1 MILSM
6 LRNLHPLKFLLLVI
20 TTLFGF
26 ILLLSILYGSFYQI
40 ETGNKG
46 LVFTNGELVKVA
58 DEGLH
63 LKIPFFQDVK
73 KIDVTTQT
81 TTANNLHSASK
92 NMQEVTAGVTVNYHF
107 DQNQLPKIY
116 EQTRFNVEEKIIK
129 PRVQEAL
136 KAITAMYDAEQLIVN
151 RADVK
156 MKLDDL
162 LKNDLAKFHIIVD
175 DVQLVHFDFSPEFN
189 KAIEAKQ
196 TEVQNA
202 LKAKNILDR
211 IKIES
216 EQKIVQAK
224 AEAETIRIQ
233 SEAIK
238 AQGGQE
244 YVQLKA
250 ISKWDGKL
258 PTTILGNNE
267 KLMYNIP
274 NPSSK

>member
-1 MILSM
+1 ME
-6 LRNLHPLKFLLLVI
+6 NLLTPKNIIKSVAGLIVFIILLVV
-20 TTLFGF
+20 
-26 ILLLSILYGSFYQI
+26 LLKSFYQI
-40 ETGNKG
+40 ESGTRG
-46 LVFTNGELVKVA
+46 LVFTNGSLNSVA

-63 LKIPFFQDVK
+63 FKMPFFQTVK
-73 KIDVTTQT
+73 KIDITTQSVT
-81 TTANNLHSASK
+81 IDKMSAASK
-92 NMQEVTAGVTVNYHF
+92 DLQEVRAGVTVNYHY
-107 DQNQLPKIY
+107 DINKLTQIY
-116 EQTRFNVEEKIIK
+116 EQTKFDIDTRILQ

-136 KAITAMYDAEQLIVN
+136 KAVAAKYTAEELIVK
-151 RADVK
+151 RSQVK
-156 MKLDDL
+156 SELDIL
-162 LKNDLAKFHIIVD
+162 LRKELAKYNIIVD

-196 TEVQNA
+196 TEVQNT

-258 PTTILGNNE
+258 PQTVTSDNAM
-267 KLMYNIP
+267 LMI
-274 NPSSK
+274 SASK

>member
-1 MILSM
+1 ME
-6 LRNLHPLKFLLLVI
+6 NLLTPKNIIKSIAGLIVFIILLVV
-20 TTLFGF
+20 
-26 ILLLSILYGSFYQI
+26 LLKSFYQI
-40 ETGNKG
+40 ESGTRG
-46 LVFTNGELVKVA
+46 LVFTNGSLNSVA

-63 LKIPFFQDVK
+63 LKMPFFQSIK
-73 KIDVTTQT
+73 KIDVTTQSAT
-81 TTANNLHSASK
+81 VDKMSAASK
-92 NMQEVTAGVTVNYHF
+92 DLQEVRAGVTVNYRY
-107 DQNQLPKIY
+107 DVSKLTQIY
-116 EQTRFNVEEKIIK
+116 EQTKFDIDTRILQ

-136 KAITAMYDAEQLIVN
+136 KAVAAKYTAEELIVK
-151 RADVK
+151 RSQVK
-156 MKLDDL
+156 SELDIL
-162 LKNDLAKFHIIVD
+162 LRKELAKYNVIVD

-233 SEAIK
+233 TEAIK

-258 PTTILGNNE
+258 PQTVTSDNAM
-267 KLMYNIP
+267 LMISAP
-274 NPSSK
+274 K

>member
-1 MILSM
+1 ME
-6 LRNLHPLKFLLLVI
+6 NLLTLKNIIKSIAGLIVFIILLV
-20 TTLFGF
+20 TL
-26 ILLLSILYGSFYQI
+26 LKSFYQI
-40 ETGNKG
+40 ESGTRG
-46 LVFTNGELVKVA
+46 LVFTNGSLNSVA

-63 LKIPFFQDVK
+63 LKMPFFQTVK
-73 KIDVTTQT
+73 EIDVTTQSAT
-81 TTANNLHSASK
+81 IYKMSAASK
-92 NMQEVTAGVTVNYHF
+92 DLQEVRAGVTVNYHY
-107 DQNQLPKIY
+107 DISKLTQIY
-116 EQTRFNVEEKIIK
+116 EQTKFDIDTRILQ

-136 KAITAMYDAEQLIVN
+136 KAVAAKYTAEELIVK
-151 RADVK
+151 RSQVK
-156 MKLDDL
+156 SELDTL
-162 LKNDLAKFHIIVD
+162 LRKELAKYNVIVD

-233 SEAIK
+233 TEAIK

-258 PTTILGNNE
+258 PQTVTSDNAM
-267 KLMYNIP
+267 LMI
-274 NPSSK
+274 SASK

>member
-1 MILSM
+1 MEIL
-6 LRNLHPLKFLLLVI
+6 LTPKNALKSIAGLIVFIILLVA
-20 TTLFGF
+20 
-26 ILLLSILYGSFYQI
+26 LLKSFYQI
-40 ETGNKG
+40 ESGTRG
-46 LVFTNGELVKVA
+46 LVFTNGSLNSVA
-58 DEGLH
+58 DEGLY
-63 LKIPFFQDVK
+63 LKMPFFQTVK
-73 KIDVTTQT
+73 KIDVTTQSAT
-81 TTANNLHSASK
+81 IDKMSAASK
-92 NMQEVTAGVTVNYHF
+92 DLQEVRAGVTVNYHY
-107 DQNQLPKIY
+107 DISKLTQIY
-116 EQTRFNVEEKIIK
+116 EQTKFDIDTRILQ

-136 KAITAMYDAEQLIVN
+136 KAVAAKYTAEELIVK
-151 RADVK
+151 RSQVK
-156 MKLDDL
+156 SELDTL
-162 LKNDLAKFHIIVD
+162 LRKELAKYNVIVD

-233 SEAIK
+233 TEAIK

-258 PTTILGNNE
+258 PQTVTSDNAM
-267 KLMYNIP
+267 LMI
-274 NPSSK
+274 SASK

>member
-1 MILSM
+1 MEIKNIQKL
-6 LRNLHPLKFLLLVI
+6 LKQK
-20 TTLFGF
+20 
-26 ILLLSILYGSFYQI
+26 ILLTIILLRK
-40 ETGNKG
+40 E
-46 LVFTNGELVKVA
+46 
-58 DEGLH
+58 
-63 LKIPFFQDVK
+63 
-73 KIDVTTQT
+73 
-81 TTANNLHSASK
+81 
-92 NMQEVTAGVTVNYHF
+92 
-107 DQNQLPKIY
+107 
-116 EQTRFNVEEKIIK
+116 
-129 PRVQEAL
+129 
-136 KAITAMYDAEQLIVN
+136 
-151 RADVK
+151 
-156 MKLDDL
+156 
-162 LKNDLAKFHIIVD
+162 LAKYNVIVD

-233 SEAIK
+233 TEAIK

-258 PTTILGNNE
+258 PQTVTSDNAM
-267 KLMYNIP
+267 LMI
-274 NPSSK
+274 SASK

>member
-1 MILSM
+1 MENLLTPKNILKSISG
-6 LRNLHPLKFLLLVI
+6 LIVFIILLV
-20 TTLFGF
+20 TLFK
-26 ILLLSILYGSFYQI
+26 SFYQI
-40 ETGNKG
+40 ESGTRG
-46 LVFTNGELVKVA
+46 LVFTNGSLNSVA

-63 LKIPFFQDVK
+63 LKMPFFQSVK
-73 KIDVTTQT
+73 KIDVTTQSAT
-81 TTANNLHSASK
+81 VDKMSAASK
-92 NMQEVTAGVTVNYHF
+92 DLQEVRAGVTVNYHY
-107 DQNQLPKIY
+107 DINKLTQIY
-116 EQTRFNVEEKIIK
+116 EQTKFDIDTRILQ

-136 KAITAMYDAEQLIVN
+136 KAVAAKYTAEELIVK
-151 RADVK
+151 RSQVK
-156 MKLDDL
+156 SELDIL
-162 LKNDLAKFHIIVD
+162 LRKELAKYNIIVD

-196 TEVQNA
+196 TEVQNT

-233 SEAIK
+233 TEAIK

-258 PTTILGNNE
+258 PQTVTSDNAM
-267 KLMYNIP
+267 LMISAP
-274 NPSSK
+274 K

>member
-1 MILSM
+1 MENLLTPKNILK
-6 LRNLHPLKFLLLVI
+6 LIAGLIVFIILLV
-20 TTLFGF
+20 TL
-26 ILLLSILYGSFYQI
+26 LKSFYQI
-40 ETGNKG
+40 ESGTRG
-46 LVFTNGELVKVA
+46 LVFTNGNLKSVA
-58 DEGLH
+58 EEGLH
-63 LKIPFFQDVK
+63 LKIPFFQIVK
-73 KIDVTTQT
+73 KVDVTTQT
-81 TTANNLHSASK
+81 TTADNLHSASK

-107 DQNQLPKIY
+107 DQSKLPQIY
-116 EQTRFNVEEKIIK
+116 EQTRFDVEAKIIR

-136 KAITAMYDAEQLIVN
+136 KAITAMYDAEQLIIN

-156 MKLDDL
+156 LKLDNL

-233 SEAIK
+233 TEAIK

-258 PTTILGNNE
+258 PQTVTSDNAM
-267 KLMYNIP
+267 LMI
-274 NPSSK
+274 SASK

>member
-1 MILSM
+1 MEIKNIQKL
-6 LRNLHPLKFLLLVI
+6 LKQK
-20 TTLFGF
+20 
-26 ILLLSILYGSFYQI
+26 ILLTIILLRK
-40 ETGNKG
+40 E
-46 LVFTNGELVKVA
+46 
-58 DEGLH
+58 
-63 LKIPFFQDVK
+63 
-73 KIDVTTQT
+73 
-81 TTANNLHSASK
+81 
-92 NMQEVTAGVTVNYHF
+92 
-107 DQNQLPKIY
+107 
-116 EQTRFNVEEKIIK
+116 
-129 PRVQEAL
+129 
-136 KAITAMYDAEQLIVN
+136 
-151 RADVK
+151 
-156 MKLDDL
+156 
-162 LKNDLAKFHIIVD
+162 LAKYNVIVD

-233 SEAIK
+233 TEAIK

-258 PTTILGNNE
+258 PQTVTSDNAM
-267 KLMYNIP
+267 LMISIQKEFLIELLNLFKRVIICLTL
-274 NPSSK
+274 SL

>member
-1 MILSM
+1 MENLLTPKNILKSIAG
-6 LRNLHPLKFLLLVI
+6 LIVFIILLVV
-20 TTLFGF
+20 
-26 ILLLSILYGSFYQI
+26 LLKSFYQI
-40 ETGNKG
+40 ESGTRG
-46 LVFTNGELVKVA
+46 LVFTNGSLNSVA

-63 LKIPFFQDVK
+63 LKMPFFQSVK
-73 KIDVTTQT
+73 KIDVTTQSAT
-81 TTANNLHSASK
+81 IDKMSAASK
-92 NMQEVTAGVTVNYHF
+92 DLQEVRAGVTVNYHY
-107 DQNQLPKIY
+107 DISKLTQIY
-116 EQTRFNVEEKIIK
+116 EQTKFDIDTRILQ

-136 KAITAMYDAEQLIVN
+136 KAVAAKYTAEELIVK
-151 RADVK
+151 RSQVK
-156 MKLDDL
+156 SELDTL
-162 LKNDLAKFHIIVD
+162 LRKELAKYNVIVD

-244 YVQLKA
+244 YINLKWIEKWSGSMPQTVA
-250 ISKWDGKL
+250 SDQAMIMLPASK
-258 PTTILGNNE
+258 
-267 KLMYNIP
+267 
-274 NPSSK
+274 

>member
-1 MILSM
+1 MEIL
-6 LRNLHPLKFLLLVI
+6 LTPKTALKSIAGLIVFIILL
-20 TTLFGF
+20 TTL
-26 ILLLSILYGSFYQI
+26 LKSFYQI
-40 ETGNKG
+40 ESGTRG
-46 LVFTNGELVKVA
+46 LVFTNGSLNSIA

-63 LKIPFFQDVK
+63 FKMPFFQTVK
-73 KIDVTTQT
+73 KIDITTQSVT
-81 TTANNLHSASK
+81 IDRMSAASK
-92 NMQEVTAGVTVNYHF
+92 DLQEVRAGVTVNYHY
-107 DQNQLPKIY
+107 DTNKLTQIY
-116 EQTRFNVEEKIIK
+116 EQTKFDIDTRILQ

-136 KAITAMYDAEQLIVN
+136 KAVAAKYTAEELIVK
-151 RADVK
+151 RSQVK
-156 MKLDDL
+156 SELDTL
-162 LKNDLAKFHIIVD
+162 LRKELAKYNVIVD

-233 SEAIK
+233 TEAIK

-258 PTTILGNNE
+258 PQTVTSDNAM
-267 KLMYNIP
+267 LMI
-274 NPSSK
+274 SASK

>member
-1 MILSM
+1 MENLLTPKNIIKSIAGLIVFIIL
-6 LRNLHPLKFLLLVI
+6 L
-20 TTLFGF
+20 TTL
-26 ILLLSILYGSFYQI
+26 LKSFYQI
-40 ETGNKG
+40 ESGTRG
-46 LVFTNGELVKVA
+46 LVFTNGSLNSIA

-63 LKIPFFQDVK
+63 FKMPFFQVVK
-73 KIDVTTQT
+73 KIDITTQSVT
-81 TTANNLHSASK
+81 IDKMSAASK
-92 NMQEVTAGVTVNYHF
+92 DLQEVRAGVTVNYHY
-107 DQNQLPKIY
+107 DINKLTQIY
-116 EQTRFNVEEKIIK
+116 EQTKFDIDTRILQ

-136 KAITAMYDAEQLIVN
+136 KAVAAKYTAEELIVK
-151 RADVK
+151 RSQVK
-156 MKLDDL
+156 SELDTL
-162 LKNDLAKFHIIVD
+162 LRKELAKYNVIVD

-233 SEAIK
+233 TEAIK

-258 PTTILGNNE
+258 PQTVTSDNAM
-267 KLMYNIP
+267 LMI
-274 NPSSK
+274 SASK

>member
-1 MILSM
+1 M
-6 LRNLHPLKFLLLVI
+6 
-20 TTLFGF
+20 
-26 ILLLSILYGSFYQI
+26 
-40 ETGNKG
+40 
-46 LVFTNGELVKVA
+46 
-58 DEGLH
+58 
-63 LKIPFFQDVK
+63 K
-73 KIDVTTQT
+73 KIDVTTQSA
-81 TTANNLHSASK
+81 TADKMSAASK
-92 NMQEVTAGVTVNYHF
+92 DLQEVRAGVTVNYHY
-107 DQNQLPKIY
+107 DISKLTQIY
-116 EQTRFNVEEKIIK
+116 EQTKFDIDTRILQ

-136 KAITAMYDAEQLIVN
+136 KAVAAKYTAEELIVK
-151 RADVK
+151 RSQVK
-156 MKLDDL
+156 SELDTL
-162 LKNDLAKFHIIVD
+162 LRKELAKYNVIVD

-233 SEAIK
+233 TEAIK

-258 PTTILGNNE
+258 PQTVTSDNAM
-267 KLMYNIP
+267 LMI
-274 NPSSK
+274 SASK

>member
-1 MILSM
+1 MEIL
-6 LRNLHPLKFLLLVI
+6 LTPKTALKSIAGLIVFIFLL
-20 TTLFGF
+20 TTLFK
-26 ILLLSILYGSFYQI
+26 SFYQI
-40 ETGNKG
+40 ESGTRG
-46 LVFTNGELVKVA
+46 LVFTNGSLNSVA

-63 LKIPFFQDVK
+63 FKMPFFQTVK
-73 KIDVTTQT
+73 KIDITTQSVT
-81 TTANNLHSASK
+81 IDKMSAASK
-92 NMQEVTAGVTVNYHF
+92 DLQEVRAGVTVNYHY
-107 DQNQLPKIY
+107 DINKLTQIY
-116 EQTRFNVEEKIIK
+116 EQTKFDIDTRILQ

-136 KAITAMYDAEQLIVN
+136 KAVAAKYTAEELIVK
-151 RADVK
+151 RSQVK
-156 MKLDDL
+156 SELDTL
-162 LKNDLAKFHIIVD
+162 LRKELAKYNVIVD

-233 SEAIK
+233 TEAIK

-258 PTTILGNNE
+258 PQTVTSDNAM
-267 KLMYNIP
+267 LMI
-274 NPSSK
+274 SASK

>member
-1 MILSM
+1 M
-6 LRNLHPLKFLLLVI
+6 
-20 TTLFGF
+20 
-26 ILLLSILYGSFYQI
+26 
-40 ETGNKG
+40 
-46 LVFTNGELVKVA
+46 
-58 DEGLH
+58 
-63 LKIPFFQDVK
+63 K
-73 KIDVTTQT
+73 KIDVTTQSA
-81 TTANNLHSASK
+81 TADKMSAASK
-92 NMQEVTAGVTVNYHF
+92 DLQEVRAGVTVNYHY
-107 DQNQLPKIY
+107 DISKLTQIY
-116 EQTRFNVEEKIIK
+116 EQTKFDIDTRILQ

-136 KAITAMYDAEQLIVN
+136 KAVAAKYTAEELIVK
-151 RADVK
+151 RSQVK
-156 MKLDDL
+156 SELDTL
-162 LKNDLAKFHIIVD
+162 LRKELAKYNVIVD

-211 IKIES
+211 LKIES

-233 SEAIK
+233 TEAIK

-258 PTTILGNNE
+258 PQTVTSDNAM
-267 KLMYNIP
+267 LMI
-274 NPSSK
+274 SASK

>member
-1 MILSM
+1 ME
-6 LRNLHPLKFLLLVI
+6 NLLTPKNIIKSIAGLIVFIILLV
-20 TTLFGF
+20 TL
-26 ILLLSILYGSFYQI
+26 LKSFYQI
-40 ETGNKG
+40 ESGTRG
-46 LVFTNGELVKVA
+46 LVFTNGSLNSVA

-63 LKIPFFQDVK
+63 FKMPFFQTVK
-73 KIDVTTQT
+73 KIDITTQSVT
-81 TTANNLHSASK
+81 IDKMSAASK
-92 NMQEVTAGVTVNYHF
+92 DLQEVHAGVTVNYHY
-107 DQNQLPKIY
+107 DINKLTQIY
-116 EQTRFNVEEKIIK
+116 EQTKFDIDTRILQ

-136 KAITAMYDAEQLIVN
+136 KAVAAKYTAEELIVK
-151 RADVK
+151 RSQVK
-156 MKLDDL
+156 SELDTL
-162 LKNDLAKFHIIVD
+162 LRKELAKYNVIVD

-233 SEAIK
+233 TEAIK

-258 PTTILGNNE
+258 PQTVTSDNAM
-267 KLMYNIP
+267 LMI
-274 NPSSK
+274 SASK